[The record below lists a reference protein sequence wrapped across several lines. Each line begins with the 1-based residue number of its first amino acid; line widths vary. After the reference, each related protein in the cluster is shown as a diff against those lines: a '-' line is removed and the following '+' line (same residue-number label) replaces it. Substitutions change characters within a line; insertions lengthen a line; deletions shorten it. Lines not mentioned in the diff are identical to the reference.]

1 VTSNTPTLTNTQ
13 TQTDDQ
19 QPLTVLARQLMWSGS
34 TINHLAST
42 ASPNELEFLTQAMT
56 TEIRHR
62 EETRRTRLAKKA
74 GFPTWKTF
82 TDYQWDQI
90 TLPPGLTTQDITDT
104 RFIKDHTNIVCY
116 GPVGTGKTH
125 LAIACGLAATNHGI
139 PVRFTTVADLVLKL
153 AEHATHGTLDR
164 YLKDLGRAQLLI
176 LDEFGYVPIDKN
188 AARLLFQ
195 IIADAY
201 ETRSLLITTN
211 VPFSA
216 WGGILADDQLAAA
229 LIDRVAHHGHLATF
243 TGTSYRMRHALM
255 RQQT

>member
-1 VTSNTPTLTNTQ
+1 MTSTTLKPGQVTTANAHSSQLAT
-13 TQTDDQ
+13 
-19 QPLTVLARQLMWSGS
+19 LARQLMWSHQ
-34 TINHLAST
+34 TIDELTSSATSDQ
-42 ASPNELEFLTQAMT
+42 LEFLTQAMT
-56 TEIRHR
+56 SETRHR
-62 EETRRTRLAKKA
+62 DETRRARLAKKA

-82 TDYQWDQI
+82 TGYQWDQI
-90 TLPPGLTTQDITDT
+90 KLPPGLTQDDITET
-104 RFIKDHTNIVCY
+104 RFIPDHTNIVCY

-125 LAIACGLAATNHGI
+125 LAIACGIAATSHGI
-139 PVRFTTVADLVLKL
+139 PVRFTTVADLVLRL
-153 AEHATHGTLDR
+153 AEHATQGSLDR
-164 YLKDLGRAQLLI
+164 YLKDLNRAQLLI

-243 TGTSYRMRHALM
+243 TGDSYRMRHALM